1 MFYNFQI
8 LCFALEHFIWILA
21 RLKHASASARVHLGH
36 LLRHLVRSCGFS
48 VNANHDESV
57 NPLPLSLPRMK
68 IKTDCSPKRLRK
80 YHDRLET
87 HRTSRSRVATPDCSI
102 DLNRIVRGNGSFTNW
117 RTSYQHEVDRQP
129 PKIVWDVLITKPA
142 KKALIQPMISVCGII
157 IAMFPFIMP
166 IMPSMAAGSVIG
178 LPAGLP
184 RFSGSLRNVPSLY
197 ADTRYCFREA
207 KAAEEMAEEF
217 DRRLIPRRRDRCS
230 RRAGSAC
237 FFGVVCSR
245 TVA

>member
-1 MFYNFQI
+1 M
-8 LCFALEHFIWILA
+8 
-21 RLKHASASARVHLGH
+21 
-36 LLRHLVRSCGFS
+36 
-48 VNANHDESV
+48 NAYYYESV
-57 NPLPLSLPRMK
+57 RALSSLPLSLPRMK

-80 YHDRLET
+80 YHERLDT

-117 RTSYQHEVDRQP
+117 RTPYQHRVDRQP
-129 PKIVWDVLITKPA
+129 PNAASNVLITKPA

-157 IAMFPFIMP
+157 IAIFPFIMP
-166 IMPSMAAGSVIG
+166 IIPSMAAGSVIG

-207 KAAEEMAEEF
+207 KAVEEMTEQLE
-217 DRRLIPRRRDRCS
+217 RRLIPRRRDRCS
-230 RRAGSAC
+230 RKAGSSC